1 MQRVGADSQTLN
13 HLPLLGLLVVYESLS
28 TVYPY
33 LPPLF
38 GFFMALLVAEGT
50 KKHMLWVLAYFLFLE
65 ADRSYMI
72 FSSWIFMVLFFK
84 FLVPVLKDNIVCV
97 RCINVLT
104 VVLAYVGYYLFLEVG
119 GFLMGV
125 GFHSP
130 DYLFVAYY
138 ILVEL
143 VLAVFFL

>member
-1 MQRVGADSQTLN
+1 MQRVGTDSQTLS

-65 ADRSYMI
+65 
-72 FSSWIFMVLFFK
+72 FV
-84 FLVPVLKDNIVCV
+84 
-97 RCINVLT
+97 
-104 VVLAYVGYYLFLEVG
+104 

-138 ILVEL
+138 ILVEI